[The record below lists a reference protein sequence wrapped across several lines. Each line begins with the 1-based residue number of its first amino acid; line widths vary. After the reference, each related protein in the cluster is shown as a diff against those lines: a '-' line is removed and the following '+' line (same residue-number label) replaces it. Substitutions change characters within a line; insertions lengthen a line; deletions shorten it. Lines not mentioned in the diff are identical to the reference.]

1 MKVKLKISEKQLN
14 SLVYAFGFLDHFPH
28 KDRSVKVA
36 RSVLDKVILKFKK
49 KQLEVQIG
57 ANLFTKDKKHTFM
70 LEYFE
75 AHFLEQFTILT
86 DEHPLN
92 DYDRNVIRFIQS
104 ILNQQFAQ
112 TPTPIPTPALPEGEG
127 VAAGVCPHWIAET
140 RTLSVQCGCETTAE
154 FCFVCGEILTE
165 PKTEC

>member
-1 MKVKLKISEKQLN
+1 MSKIKLKISEKQLN
-14 SLVYAFGFLDHFPH
+14 SLVYSFDFLGHTPN

-49 KQLEVQIG
+49 KQLEVQMG
-57 ANLFTKDKKHTFM
+57 ANLFTKTKKHLFT

-75 AHFLEQFTILT
+75 AHYLEQFTILT

-104 ILNQQFAQ
+104 SLNQQLA
-112 TPTPIPTPALPEGEG
+112 
-127 VAAGVCPHWIAET
+127 
-140 RTLSVQCGCETTAE
+140 
-154 FCFVCGEILTE
+154 
-165 PKTEC
+165 